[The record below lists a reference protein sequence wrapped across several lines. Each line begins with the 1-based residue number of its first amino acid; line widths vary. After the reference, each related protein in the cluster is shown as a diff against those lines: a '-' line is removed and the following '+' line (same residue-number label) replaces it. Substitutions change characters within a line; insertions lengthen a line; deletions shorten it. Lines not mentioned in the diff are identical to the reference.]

1 MSSPKTASDVFRQID
16 VNGDGKISKSEY
28 SQALQMMNIPKEI
41 ASITTEAVFS
51 KFDANSDGGIDE
63 KEFVKYFSENDAIAL
78 HQRLDRALFEGKY
91 IVFWGCYFCFVG
103 MKILSSPLGLVG
115 ETFGDLDPN
124 DAVGNRLAAAQIVTI
139 LGLAWFTNG
148 ALVLMQ
154 RLLKIEPVAAHS
166 LVAIFWF
173 VLTLYEMFVGPTY
186 YPAYGFKEPPMI
198 AVVLS
203 GLLAAFGG
211 LNLLKGKA
219 KIKEA

>member
-1 MSSPKTASDVFRQID
+1 MSSSKTASDVFRQLDI
-16 VNGDGKISKSEY
+16 NGDGTISKSEY
-28 SQALQMMNIPKEI
+28 AQALKMMNIPKEI

-51 KFDANSDGGIDE
+51 KFDANYDGGIDE
-63 KEFVKYFSENDAIAL
+63 KEFVKYFSDNDAVTL

-91 IVFWGCYFCFVG
+91 IIFWGCYFCFVG

-115 ETFGDLDPN
+115 ETFDLDEN
-124 DAVGNRLAAAQIVTI
+124 DAVGNRLAAAQMTTI

-148 ALVLMQ
+148 LLVLMQ
-154 RLLKIEPVAAHS
+154 RLLNIEPVAAHS

-173 VLTLYEMFVGPTY
+173 TLTVYEIFFGPAY

-203 GLLAAFGG
+203 GLLAGFGVF
-211 LNLLKGKA
+211 NLLKGKA